1 MDARKGAVMFEVLV
15 PTHPMKPSLNLGAA
29 PWTETNPMAGLSG
42 SVTFSKTAAFA
53 HLQGQAIHCDAGYL
67 WVTIE
72 NDAEDHILFPGES
85 LLIPTPGKVVIGG
98 KGNYSL

>member
-1 MDARKGAVMFEVLV
+1 MFEVLV
-15 PTHPMKPSLNLGAA
+15 PTHPMKPSPRLGAA

-53 HLQGQAIHCDAGYL
+53 HLQGQAVRCDAGYL

-72 NDAEDHILFPGES
+72 NDPEDHILFPGES
-85 LLIPTPGKVVIGG
+85 VFIRTPGKVVIGG
-98 KGNYSL
+98 RGSYSL